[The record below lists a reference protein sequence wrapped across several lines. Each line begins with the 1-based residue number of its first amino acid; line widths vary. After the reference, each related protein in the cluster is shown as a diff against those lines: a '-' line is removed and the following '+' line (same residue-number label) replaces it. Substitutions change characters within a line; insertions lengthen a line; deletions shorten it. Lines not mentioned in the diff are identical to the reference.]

1 MSEKSAD
8 YCIVL
13 AGHGSRDIDGLHEFE
28 ALVELVRA
36 RAGSRLVA
44 RAFLEFAQ
52 PPIGDVVAA
61 CLSEGYQTVVV
72 VPCLLAAATHAKND
86 MPSQLF
92 ELRARFPQA
101 SIHFGAAMDL
111 HPRLLQLSQ
120 ERILETESRS
130 AQVVARGD
138 TCLVVVGRGTSDPD
152 ANSDIAKL
160 ARLLEE
166 GMGFG
171 TSFVCYS
178 GTAKPLVTEGLRAA
192 ATLGYRR
199 LLVFPYMLFDGVL
212 VKRIYA
218 AANAVQERYAELEV
232 LKAPYLGVHP
242 NVADV
247 FLERAREGLEGRAHM
262 NCSLCQYRVQMVGF
276 EGQVGT
282 PQSTHHPAFTA
293 AIPEMSV
300 APETIS
306 PTPRWHPYVPPPLEE
321 ESFEMMARALDW
333 STYPASVVPV
343 LQWIA
348 HTAGDYSTVEEL
360 FFSPGVVET
369 GIRALLRCR
378 RVVTDVPMIASG
390 LKGPL
395 IEQLGVRVW
404 CGRDEREAELSA
416 RHFQLTTAAAG
427 IRMAWQSFGNDVLLA
442 IGEAPTAVTE
452 ALRLIQEHGWRPQ
465 LVIGLPAGFVGA
477 AEVKQELKRCL
488 SIPRITNTGTRG
500 GCPWV
505 AAVLNALLIQ
515 AVKALAEREDEV
527 VNA

>member
-1 MSEKSAD
+1 MNETSAD

-13 AGHGSRDIDGLHEFE
+13 AGHGSRDLDGLHEFE
-28 ALVELVRA
+28 ALVELVQA

-44 RAFLEFAQ
+44 HAFLEFAH
-52 PPIGDVVAA
+52 PPLGDVVAD
-61 CLSEGYQTVVV
+61 CLSQGYPTVVV

-92 ELRARFPQA
+92 ELRTRFPQA
-101 SIHFGAAMDL
+101 NIHFGAAMDL
-111 HPRLLQLSQ
+111 HPQLLQLSQ
-120 ERILETESRS
+120 ERILEAESRS
-130 AQVVARGD
+130 AHVVARAD

-171 TSFVCYS
+171 ASFVCYS
-178 GTAKPLVTEGLRAA
+178 GTAKPLVADGLRAA
-192 ATLGYRR
+192 AALGYRR

-218 AANAVQERYAELEV
+218 AANAAQERYPELEV
-232 LKAPYLGVHP
+232 LQAPYLGVHP

-262 NCSLCQYRVQMVGF
+262 NCSLCKYRVHMVGF
-276 EGQVGT
+276 EAQVGT
-282 PQSTHHPAFTA
+282 PQSTHHAAFTTTV
-293 AIPEMSV
+293 PEVGV
-300 APETIS
+300 ALETRH
-306 PTPRWHPYVPPPLEE
+306 PTPRWRPYTPPPAEV
-321 ESFEMMARALDW
+321 ESFEIMAKALDW
-333 STYPASVVPV
+333 SKFPANVVPV
-343 LQWIA
+343 LQWVA
-348 HTAGDYSTVEEL
+348 HTAGDASMIEEL

-390 LKGPL
+390 LKGSL

-427 IRMAWQSFGNDVLLA
+427 IRVAWQSFGNDVLLA
-442 IGEAPTAVTE
+442 IGDAPTAVAE
-452 ALRLIQEHGWRPQ
+452 ALRLIREHGWRPQ
-465 LVIGLPAGFVGA
+465 LVIGLPAGFVDA

-488 SIPRITNTGTRG
+488 AVPRITNTGTRG
-500 GCPWV
+500 GAPWA
-505 AAVLNALLIQ
+505 AAVVNALLIQ
-515 AVKALAEREDEV
+515 AVNALAERGGEA